1 MRCVVSRVVSLC
13 SKNICIVTEDKLDIS
28 AICNE
33 VGDPAAGAIST
44 FIGVTRNHFE
54 QKEVLK
60 VCYLRCSSY
69 YRKLEYEAYKPMAE
83 KELTKI
89 CDQVRL
95 HWDVKHIAMYHKTGL
110 VPIGEAS
117 VIIAISSVHRSESLE
132 AVHFAIDELK
142 ATVPIWKKEFYADGS
157 VWKGNAECIHHKR
170 KGPKDYRVHGHHEHK
185 HEHKKEHKDKDEKD
199 DQGLTHEKN

>member
-1 MRCVVSRVVSLC
+1 MNDLSQTTGVQEKDNKKIV
-13 SKNICIVTEDKLDIS
+13 CIVTEEKLDLN

-33 VGDPAAGAIST
+33 VGDPSVGAIST
-44 FIGVTRNHFE
+44 FIGVTRNNFE
-54 QKEVLK
+54 NKEVM
-60 VCYLRCSSY
+60 
-69 YRKLEYEAYKPMAE
+69 KLEYEAYKPMAE
-83 KELTKI
+83 KELQKI
-89 CDQVRL
+89 CEKVRSN
-95 HWDVKHIAMYHKTGL
+95 WDVKHIAMYHKIGL

-170 KGPKDYRVHGHHEHK
+170 KGPKDYQIHGHHSHS
-185 HEHKKEHKDKDEKD
+185 HESHNH
-199 DQGLTHEKN
+199 T

>member
-1 MRCVVSRVVSLC
+1 MNRANKTICV
-13 SKNICIVTEDKLDIS
+13 VTEDKLDIS

-33 VGDPAAGAIST
+33 VSDPAVGAIST

-54 QKEVLK
+54 EKEVL
-60 VCYLRCSSY
+60 
-69 YRKLEYEAYKPMAE
+69 KLEYEAYKPMAE
-83 KELTKI
+83 KELFKI
-89 CDQVRL
+89 CDQVRVT
-95 HWDVKHIAMYHKTGL
+95 WSVKHIAIYHKVGL

-117 VIIAISSVHRSESLE
+117 VIIAISSVHRGDSLE

-170 KGPKDYRVHGHHEHK
+170 KTPKEYRIHNSH
-185 HEHKKEHKDKDEKD
+185 
-199 DQGLTHEKN
+199 THESHNH